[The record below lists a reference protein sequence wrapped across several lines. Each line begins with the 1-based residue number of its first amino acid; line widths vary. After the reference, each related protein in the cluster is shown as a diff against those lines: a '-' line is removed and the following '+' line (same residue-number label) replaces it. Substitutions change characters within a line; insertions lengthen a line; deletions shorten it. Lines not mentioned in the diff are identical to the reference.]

1 MVLCSMPSTRFQ
13 FARELERAR
22 VVSIFIHFPPYQP
35 HPAAFRWRFMIR
47 LVMDGNFKADHM
59 VMKNPSD
66 DVWLVDGEGYFV
78 SRAAYQKHIET
89 AVTRKQVN
97 FHICLA

>member
-1 MVLCSMPSTRFQ
+1 
-13 FARELERAR
+13 
-22 VVSIFIHFPPYQP
+22 
-35 HPAAFRWRFMIR
+35 
-47 LVMDGNFKADHM
+47 MDGNFKADHM